1 MSQKNRCH
9 LIEMPFFG
17 VYILLSVDEFVE
29 GEALITARPLV
40 HHAVVEPLLT
50 FAHRALE
57 ILHDTEVW

>member
-1 MSQKNRCH
+1 
-9 LIEMPFFG
+9 MPFFG